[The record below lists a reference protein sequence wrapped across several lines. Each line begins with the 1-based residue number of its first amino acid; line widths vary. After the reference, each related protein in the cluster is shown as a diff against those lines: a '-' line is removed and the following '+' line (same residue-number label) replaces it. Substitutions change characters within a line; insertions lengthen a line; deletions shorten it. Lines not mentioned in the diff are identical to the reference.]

1 MDGLSPA
8 VYLYAGLALTGTLAS
23 IVAADLRSSNSADLF
38 AGWIAG
44 ATCGL
49 LVLAWGH
56 LSIVLF
62 AFVLAKRPE
71 DHVASMHLA
80 IHLWVVAVAAGVFIT
95 TIVRSWMS
103 GVRELTEVQNSSS
116 D

>member
-1 MDGLSPA
+1 MDDLSPA

-23 IVAADLRSSNSADLF
+23 IVAADLRSSKSTDSIG
-38 AGWIAG
+38 GWIAG

-49 LVLAWGH
+49 LMLSWGH

-62 AFVLAKRPE
+62 SFVLAKRPE

-80 IHLWVVAVAAGVFIT
+80 IHLWVVAVAASIFIM

-103 GVRELTEVQNSSS
+103 GVRELAQVQDSP
-116 D
+116 